1 MLPASTLN
9 RTSNESRRLAT
20 LLDYDILDTPAEQAF
35 DDLALLAAR
44 ICDTPIAL
52 VSLVADDHQWY
63 KSRVGIDAK
72 QTSREISFCA
82 HAIEQDGVFIV
93 PDATRDERFANN
105 PLVTGDPHIR
115 FYAGAPLVVE
125 DGHTL
130 GTLCV
135 IDRVSRQFTAEQ
147 TEALRVLARQAV
159 AQLELRRS
167 MKRMAESLKHLD
179 GQAQQLAASKRF
191 AQSTVD
197 ALAAHVAILDE
208 HGTIISVNRA
218 WRQFA
223 NANGGRGSRFVE
235 GANYLDVCESS
246 TGPCSS
252 EAVHVVHGIR
262 SVITGERDAFDLE
275 YPCHSPSKKR
285 WFVVR
290 ISRFE
295 GDGPKRIVVAH
306 ENITRRREAE
316 EKLRHDALHDGLTGL
331 PNRVLFHDRVAQCL
345 ARAKREPDYHFAVLF
360 MDLDRFK
367 IVNDSLGH
375 AAGDRILTTVAQR
388 LRESVRATDGINSSN
403 LGDGVAAVDDDG
415 DEDEGQSIVARLG
428 GDEFTVLLDG
438 IREVDDAARIAD
450 HLLKA
455 VCRPVQF
462 DNHELETTASI
473 GIVFGQPGYESEKDV
488 LRDADAA
495 MYKAKDAG
503 KNQFAVFDQT
513 LHEAAMKIMRMES
526 DLRHAV
532 ERNEMVLHYQP
543 IFSLHTRQLMGFEAL
558 VRWEREGVL
567 ISPDQ
572 FIPLAEDCG
581 SIIPIGAW
589 VFKEACQQLSIWRSQ
604 YPQLAS
610 LTMSI
615 NLSRRQFADPK
626 LLEVLSNVLR
636 SANVNPASIK
646 LEITESVIM
655 SDPEGTCKVLVA
667 LKAMGLRLSMDDFG
681 TGYSSLSCLHRFPL
695 DELKVD
701 RSFIINLH
709 DRKDAAAVV
718 HAVVCL
724 AHNMGLL
731 VVAEGLE
738 NPEHVSFLQ
747 ALDCDYGQGYHF
759 ARPMPQ
765 QLCIPYLHAEV
776 TRLNMTVGKQLPR
789 MVRASA

>member
-35 DDLALLAAR
+35 DDLVLLAAR

-125 DGHTL
+125 DGQTL

-147 TEALRVLARQAV
+147 TEALRVLARQTV

-179 GQAQQLAASKRF
+179 GQAQQLAASERF

-246 TGPCSS
+246 AGPCSS

-262 SVITGERDAFDLE
+262 LVITGERDVFDLE
-275 YPCHSPSKKR
+275 YPCHSPSEKR

-360 MDLDRFK
+360 MDL
-367 IVNDSLGH
+367 
-375 AAGDRILTTVAQR
+375 
-388 LRESVRATDGINSSN
+388 E
-403 LGDGVAAVDDDG
+403 
-415 DEDEGQSIVARLG
+415 
-428 GDEFTVLLDG
+428 
-438 IREVDDAARIAD
+438 
-450 HLLKA
+450 
-455 VCRPVQF
+455 
-462 DNHELETTASI
+462 
-473 GIVFGQPGYESEKDV
+473 
-488 LRDADAA
+488 
-495 MYKAKDAG
+495 
-503 KNQFAVFDQT
+503 
-513 LHEAAMKIMRMES
+513 
-526 DLRHAV
+526 
-532 ERNEMVLHYQP
+532 
-543 IFSLHTRQLMGFEAL
+543 
-558 VRWEREGVL
+558 
-567 ISPDQ
+567 
-572 FIPLAEDCG
+572 
-581 SIIPIGAW
+581 
-589 VFKEACQQLSIWRSQ
+589 
-604 YPQLAS
+604 
-610 LTMSI
+610 
-615 NLSRRQFADPK
+615 
-626 LLEVLSNVLR
+626 
-636 SANVNPASIK
+636 
-646 LEITESVIM
+646 
-655 SDPEGTCKVLVA
+655 
-667 LKAMGLRLSMDDFG
+667 
-681 TGYSSLSCLHRFPL
+681 
-695 DELKVD
+695 
-701 RSFIINLH
+701 
-709 DRKDAAAVV
+709 
-718 HAVVCL
+718 
-724 AHNMGLL
+724 
-731 VVAEGLE
+731 
-738 NPEHVSFLQ
+738 
-747 ALDCDYGQGYHF
+747 
-759 ARPMPQ
+759 
-765 QLCIPYLHAEV
+765 
-776 TRLNMTVGKQLPR
+776 
-789 MVRASA
+789 